1 MPRIR
6 KGAEIE
12 KNGNW
17 YGRVRYTLPNGKRK
31 DIWMPAQDKTHAA
44 QLVRE
49 KLRELELTGESEINS
64 DRVTFA
70 QLAQTYREKKLV
82 PAKIIEGR
90 KVAGVKSI
98 KPALC
103 ALEALING
111 FGKQRI
117 KTITHSD
124 IETYKLKRLDTPSK
138 RGGQRSIASVN
149 RELEMLRAMFR
160 FALRQ
165 GWLMRN
171 PFSMGDSL
179 ISKADEVRRERILS
193 PDEERRLLDACHK
206 QDANNR
212 ERLIHLKPLIIAALD
227 TGCRRGELFKL
238 LWRDVNFGTR
248 TITILA
254 ENCKTARPRIVG
266 ITPRLFDELKRI
278 WEDSTGDKDA
288 LVFGV
293 TNTIKTGW
301 RALCLE
307 AKIEGVRFHDL
318 RHTAITRMVKTRQPA
333 SLIMKVSGHTQHS
346 TFARYVNPDNEMIT
360 GIAEALAE
368 FNAAQQSQ
376 SPVSEATELVN

>member
-6 KGAEIE
+6 KGTEVE

-49 KLRELELTGESEINS
+49 KLRELELTGETDINS

-70 QLAQTYREKKLV
+70 QLAKSYREKKLI

-90 KVAGVKSI
+90 KVAGIKSV

-103 ALEALING
+103 ELEALIDG

-124 IETYKLKRLDTPSK
+124 IEAYKLKRLETPTK
-138 RGGQRSIASVN
+138 RGGQRRIASVN
-149 RELEMLRAMFR
+149 RELERLRAMFR
-160 FALRQ
+160 FAQRL
-165 GWLMRN
+165 GWLMRS

-193 PDEERRLLDACHK
+193 PDEEKRLLAACNK

-227 TGCRRGELFKL
+227 SACRRGELFKL
-238 LWRDVNFGTR
+238 RWRDINFATH

-254 ENCKTARPRIVG
+254 ENCKTARPRVVG
-266 ITPRLFDELKRI
+266 ITPRLNDELVKL
-278 WEDSTGDKDA
+278 WDNSSKNDEE
-288 LVFGV
+288 LVFGI
-293 TNTIKTGW
+293 TDSIKNGW
-301 RALCLE
+301 KSLCKE
-307 AKIEGVRFHDL
+307 AKIDGLRFHDL

-333 SLIMKVSGHTQHS
+333 PLIMKVSGHTQHS

-368 FNAAQQSQ
+368 FNAMQQTQ

>member
-1 MPRIR
+1 
-6 KGAEIE
+6 
-12 KNGNW
+12 
-17 YGRVRYTLPNGKRK
+17 
-31 DIWMPAQDKTHAA
+31 
-44 QLVRE
+44 
-49 KLRELELTGESEINS
+49 
-64 DRVTFA
+64 
-70 QLAQTYREKKLV
+70 
-82 PAKIIEGR
+82 
-90 KVAGVKSI
+90 
-98 KPALC
+98 LC

-124 IETYKLKRLDTPSK
+124 IEAYKLKRLDTPSK

-193 PDEERRLLDACHK
+193 PDEERRLLEACHK

-238 LWRDVNFGTR
+238 LWRDVNCGTR

-266 ITPRLFDELKRI
+266 ITPRLFDELQRL
-278 WEDSTGDKDA
+278 WEHSTSDRDA
-288 LVFGV
+288 LVFGI

-301 RALCLE
+301 RALCVE

-333 SLIMKVSGHTQHS
+333 PLIMKVSGHTQHS

-360 GIAEALAE
+360 GIADALAE
-368 FNAAQQSQ
+368 FNAMQQTQ
-376 SPVSEATELVN
+376 PPVSEVTELVN